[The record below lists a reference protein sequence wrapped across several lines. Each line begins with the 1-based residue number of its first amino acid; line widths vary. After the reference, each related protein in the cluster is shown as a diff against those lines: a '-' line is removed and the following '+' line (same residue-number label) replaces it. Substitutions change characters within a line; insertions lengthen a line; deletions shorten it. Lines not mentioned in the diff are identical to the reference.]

1 MASKGQLKRVKDRL
15 VKDLKESTLSFAE
28 LGKRYGVRR
37 QAIFAFCQGRRI
49 KRPKRTETEHTKTCS
64 ICQDLIKISR
74 KPHSDFI
81 CSRTIRDKLRL
92 TSGKWFYH
100 LRILKKNGLISGTFG
115 ILQSKKAEL
124 AYQLYFKKR
133 LPVRTIGR
141 QAGLI
146 NFHSVIKQHRA
157 LGYNVPDPLFTYDSN
172 DRRKTVAKTNK
183 KKELK
188 EKVNTIKGKVE

>member
-15 VKDLKESTLSFAE
+15 IKDLKVSTLSFGE
-28 LGKRYGVRR
+28 LGKRYGVSR
-37 QAIFAFCQGRRI
+37 QAVFEFAQKRGI
-49 KRPKRTETEHTKTCS
+49 KRPKRSKTEHTKTCS

-100 LRILKKNGLISGTFG
+100 LRILKKNGLISGKFG
-115 ILQSKKAEL
+115 ILQSKKVEL

-141 QAGLI
+141 QAGLV
-146 NFHSVIKQHRA
+146 NFHSVIREHRA
-157 LGYNVPDPLFTYDSN
+157 LGYDVPDSLFKYDSN
-172 DRRKTVAKTNK
+172 NRRKTVVKMNRK
-183 KKELK
+183 KKRSR
-188 EKVNTIKGKVE
+188 